1 MKWCINKVM
10 IKLSLIFKFW
20 KFKIKTKLF
29 SDKKI
34 NNSFTLKAS
43 SIAFDYV
50 KVCVLNTELWI
61 ASRSDRNI
69 YIMFWCF
76 KCRGFK
82 HLINWSRLQFD
93 NSFEKRNCSLER
105 FFSIRNKK
113 CLPLKNS
120 ITLFW
125 SLPA

>member
-1 MKWCINKVM
+1 MCSTQNYG
-10 IKLSLIFKFW
+10 LLP
-20 KFKIKTKLF
+20 
-29 SDKKI
+29 
-34 NNSFTLKAS
+34 AP
-43 SIAFDYV
+43 
-50 KVCVLNTELWI
+50 TE
-61 ASRSDRNI
+61 I

-113 CLPLKNS
+113 MFTVKKSHNFILKPSS
-120 ITLFW
+120 IATIQLFW
-125 SLPA
+125 ALEFHLCFEIMTLSGYMYVFFKVKRKSSIFLYHMSIRH